1 MINYFNKILELF
13 VKSDFPD
20 STKNEFYGWL
30 TDVKHSEEKQKA
42 LHNLWDGMSEGGV
55 NEVSPETHK
64 SLIKVRKRIDR
75 EARKGVRRALR
86 VWQTAAA
93 VLLVAL
99 VSTLYFATG
108 RIDIENDLVEQYV
121 PIAGM
126 SRFYLPDG
134 TEVLMNSDATLIY
147 PQQFAGETRSVY
159 LLGEASFKV
168 AKNEQQP
175 FVVKANDFQVTALG
189 TEFNVKVY
197 PDDPVVSATLLS
209 GSVEVKYN
217 NLETSKILEPNEQ
230 FSYNR
235 LTRTGV
241 VRYPDID
248 DEMAWKRGELVFK
261 SATLEEIIPVL
272 ERKYP
277 FTFVY
282 SVNALHTDR
291 FTFRFKESTSLQEI
305 MDIIIEVSGSMKYR
319 VEDNKYYISPL

>member
-20 STKNEFYGWL
+20 STKSEFYSWL
-30 TDVKHSEEKQKA
+30 TDVKHSEEKEKA
-42 LHNLWDGMSEGGV
+42 FHDLWDGMSEG
-55 NEVSPETHK
+55 EVKEILPETHK
-64 SLIKVRKRIDR
+64 SLIKVRKRIGS
-75 EARKGVRRALR
+75 EGKKGIRKSLR

-209 GSVEVKYN
+209 GSVEVKCN